1 MNDEL
6 IEPIDFG
13 ARIVV
18 NPRVLGGMPVV
29 KDTRIPV
36 SLILNLLAYG
46 YTVERVAEAY
56 PILTVAD
63 VRAALAYA
71 SARLEQADVGSL
83 RRPRVRR
90 SSSTRTSPPRPRRSF
105 ARRLA

>member
-1 MNDEL
+1 MDDGM
-6 IEPIDFG
+6 IEPIDVS

-18 NPRVLGGMPVV
+18 NPRVLGGKPVV

-46 YTVERVAEAY
+46 YSIERVTEAY
-56 PILTVAD
+56 PSLTETD

-71 SARLEQADVGSL
+71 SVQLDQAPVEHLVARS
-83 RRPRVRR
+83 
-90 SSSTRTSPPRPRRSF
+90 
-105 ARRLA
+105 